1 MSEVDYTQ
9 PRTLKEHVGRFQN
22 NLKRSREIYNDMG
35 ARFSVNPQTFLWR
48 TRYRSIYL
56 FSMMGLWL
64 QQHPC
69 NEGYGATIK
78 KWRDAFPAIGSAV
91 TRNILATGA
100 MQEKFIAAEIEVACS
115 RTNRVGSSSISDV
128 ISLGVDLKL
137 LKRENGHAYSLTDL
151 CIQEAFERVLFKMLT
166 PEIVE
171 FCEFV
176 TMFNTMRKQAETIGE
191 MEKSGVL
198 GVANFSSL
206 AEEIFHGRYDDEIF
220 NEPENG

>member
-1 MSEVDYTQ
+1 MSEADFTQ
-9 PRTLKEHVGRFQN
+9 PTKLQEHVSRMQN
-22 NLKRSREIYNDMG
+22 NMGRSKEIYNDMG

-64 QQHPC
+64 QQHPA
-69 NEGYGATIK
+69 NEDYGATIK
-78 KWRDAFPAIGSAV
+78 EWRAAFPAIGSVV
-91 TRNILATGA
+91 TRNIIATGA

-115 RTNRVGSSSISDV
+115 RTSPVGSSSISDV
-128 ISLGVDLKL
+128 IALGVDLKL

-151 CIQEAFERVLFKMLT
+151 CIQEAFDRVLFKMLT

-176 TMFNTMRKQAETIGE
+176 VMFNTMRKQAETIGE

-198 GVANFSSL
+198 GAANFRSL
-206 AEEIFHGRYDDEIF
+206 NEEIFHGRYDDEIF
-220 NEPENG
+220 ADPKNG